1 MVKYFFKTNL
11 KKTSLVFWFIILG
24 QNMLMVWLCLNFTVI
39 QTFKKDL
46 ILGGNLETRLW
57 PRASA
62 IAERLW
68 SPESVNDPEEG
79 NHYFALILI
88 FIIIFV
94 YKVISRCI

>member
-1 MVKYFFKTNL
+1 
-11 KKTSLVFWFIILG
+11 
-24 QNMLMVWLCLNFTVI
+24 MLMVWLCLSFSVI

-79 NHYFALILI
+79 NDYFVDLFIFFIPCYFA
-88 FIIIFV
+88 
-94 YKVISRCI
+94 K

>member
-1 MVKYFFKTNL
+1 
-11 KKTSLVFWFIILG
+11 
-24 QNMLMVWLCLNFTVI
+24 MLMVQLCLYLTLI

-79 NHYFALILI
+79 NHYFVDL
-88 FIIIFV
+88 FV
-94 YKVISRCI
+94 TLAR